1 MSVNVKKLVLS
12 ASGSSS
18 GNPYGELLTF
28 TGNQNLYQATFD
40 ASANLYGWFSNSAAY
55 YKFNAGTYT
64 RAWGKDHVYS
74 MERDRTDMVIN
85 HQGTLLMTT
94 QTSAAYNG
102 VSLYSINT
110 SDGSLINVLQF
121 NVNAQNYNPVRW
133 GKCISLNPDPNGG
146 DAMLFFNCTFD
157 TGTTVHCY
165 FDQSQTSVT
174 NGERYISLS
183 GNTTSEPM
191 LDLVATG
198 DALETRVLV
207 GQTNAAV
214 GINLWVAKIGKT
226 NANYGNY
233 YYNIRQSGGVQPS
246 AGVNI
251 AKNNTDSNNEYLVA
265 GTVSNS
271 SGNPSLFIS
280 TFNTSLDVNNFKVFS
295 KVDSSTDLKTS
306 SGFYLR
312 CLCDE
317 DGYGYIVTA
326 DLFSSPTSTII
337 LKVKLSDLSI
347 QWQYR
352 VHHSTDDFYPTT
364 NLVHTYNENQDLFF
378 GSLKHGL
385 IFSRDGLPT
394 GTFGDLSVTET
405 DLIEATEF
413 SIDTK
418 TSLSGTFSN
427 LSNDT
432 RSNATSITTLQDTTT
447 VSASSATLE

>member
-12 ASGSSS
+12 ASGNSS

-40 ASANLYGWFSNSAAY
+40 SSANLYGWFSSSASY

-94 QTSAAYNG
+94 QTSAAING
-102 VSLYSINT
+102 VNLYSINT
-110 SDGSLINVLQF
+110 SDGSLINVLGI
-121 NVNAQNYNPVRW
+121 QNSVDSYNPVYN

-146 DAMLFFNCTFD
+146 DAMLFFNCDFD

-165 FDQSQTSVT
+165 FDQSQTAT
-174 NGERYISLS
+174 RNGERYISLS
-183 GNTTSEPM
+183 GNTTSLPM
-191 LDLVATG
+191 LDVVATG

-214 GINLWVAKIGKT
+214 GINLWIAKIGKT
-226 NANYGNY
+226 NSNYGTY
-233 YYNIRQSGGVQPS
+233 YYNIQQSGSVQAS

-265 GTVSNS
+265 GTVNNS
-271 SGNPSLFIS
+271 SGNTSLFIS
-280 TFNTSLDVNNFKVFS
+280 TFNTSLDVNNFRVFS
-295 KVDSSTDLKTS
+295 KVDSSTDLDAS
-306 SGFYLR
+306 YGYYVR

-317 DGYGYIVTA
+317 DGYGYVITA
-326 DLFSSPTSTII
+326 DLLTGSDTII
-337 LKVKLSDLSI
+337 LKVRLSDLSI

-352 VHHSTDDFYPTT
+352 VHHSTDSFYPTT

-394 GTFGDLSVTET
+394 GTFGNLSVTET

-413 SIDTK
+413 SINTK

-427 LSNDT
+427 LSND
-432 RSNATSITTLQDTTT
+432 SATNQTGITTLNDTTT